1 MPEEQPAIRARV
13 PVGAMVVTV
22 ALRRG
27 GRPARAGALVDQ
39 PGKGPRS
46 SASRSLARR
55 AVRCTCPISSSA
67 RASAS
72 GAS

>member
-1 MPEEQPAIRARV
+1 MIARV

-22 ALRRG
+22 AFRRG
-27 GRPARAGALVDQ
+27 ARPARASALVAK

-46 SASRSLARR
+46 RARASLAADASRWTSPITRSAS
-55 AVRCTCPISSSA
+55 
-67 RASAS
+67 ASAS

>member
-1 MPEEQPAIRARV
+1 MPEEQPATTDRV

-27 GRPARAGALVDQ
+27 ASPRPAGALVAQ
-39 PGKGPRS
+39 PGNGPRS
-46 SASRSLARR
+46 EARARLAACASRA
-55 AVRCTCPISSSA
+55 TKPMSSPAS
-67 RASAS
+67 ASAS